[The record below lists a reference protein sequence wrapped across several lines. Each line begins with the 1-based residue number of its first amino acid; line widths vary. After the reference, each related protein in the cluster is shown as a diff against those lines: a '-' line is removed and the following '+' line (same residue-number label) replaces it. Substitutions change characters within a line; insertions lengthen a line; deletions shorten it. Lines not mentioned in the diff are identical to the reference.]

1 MMESISGDEYEL
13 DDEQESPAHEEK
25 IFVAVRLR
33 PLNEKEITKN
43 DLSDWE
49 CINKTTIVYKSN
61 QSDRPMYPNAF
72 TFDRVYG
79 FDSTTKQLY
88 DDGVKAIALFV
99 LNGINSSIFAY
110 GQTSSGKTYTMS
122 GITEFAIADIYDYI
136 NRHNDREFV
145 LKFSAIEIY
154 NECVK
159 DLLSSDGT
167 QLRLLDD
174 PEKGT
179 VVEKLT
185 EANLRDCN
193 HLKELIYVSE
203 AERQIGETALNE
215 MSSRSHQI
223 LRLTVE
229 SSALDYR
236 GGDSGRTL
244 SATVSFVDLAGS
256 ERASQTLAAGTRL
269 KEGCHINRSLLT
281 LGTVIRKLSKGGN
294 GHVPYRNSK
303 LTRILQN
310 SLGGNARTAILCT
323 VCPAHSHA
331 EQSRNTLLFGSCA
344 KDVNTN
350 AQVNVV
356 MSDKA
361 LVKQLQQELAR
372 LERELKV
379 SPPSNDSTSI
389 IRDLE
394 IQLEKMEEKMEEL
407 TEQRDLAESRLEH
420 LMQVNGIDRNSLPW
434 EEDKDTYEAVQPP
447 RVGASLRIHGQ
458 ESQRSPDEN
467 SPRIFLKEYSVP
479 DPYQETDNMYQKIRI
494 NPEDIEKTSF
504 TYDKI
509 RINSE
514 DDFNEDQHI
523 DNTDYKFRIHPERG
537 FKEDQ
542 HFEKTPFIEDRDF
555 EEISINDDDVTNQEK
570 AKISTLHDDVTSD
583 DDVINTQESEDMNE
597 TKLEQSHS
605 PCSSD
610 SEGVINGFTRSK
622 SCNEFASSAPPSDD
636 EMVIESRNSNESE
649 KDFSV
654 IKQIIPKSKSEADVK
669 TINLKEDTHNPLTII
684 DEKETENSIK
694 SSNEGD
700 VSDHN
705 SPTDKPIRKL
715 EDVFN
720 DEREAEVKGDESG
733 EVNNEVMAI
742 TPYKDW
748 SMVFEK
754 QRGDI
759 IKLWDECNTPLIHR
773 TYFFLLFKGEQSDSV
788 YMEVELRRL
797 AFLKNTSSLAT
808 SERALSRERIML
820 SKKLL
825 KKYSSTQRDLIF
837 RKWGIPLDSKHR
849 RVQLSRLLWSKTN
862 DIDHI
867 KESADM
873 VAKLV
878 GIVELNQ
885 TPKELFGLSFLPT
898 PDHIK
903 TSFWKASI
911 SFT

>member
-1 MMESISGDEYEL
+1 MESISGDEFDPSDEL
-13 DDEQESPAHEEK
+13 DSNAREEK

-33 PLNEKEITKN
+33 PLNEKEIAKN

-49 CINKTTIVYKSN
+49 CINKTTIIYKSNN

-72 TFDRVYG
+72 TFDRVYRY
-79 FDSTTKQLY
+79 DSTTKQIY
-88 DDGVKAIALFV
+88 DEGVKTIALSV
-99 LNGINSSIFAY
+99 LNGINSSVFAY

-145 LKFSAIEIY
+145 MKFSAIEIY

-159 DLLSSDGT
+159 DLLSVDNT

-193 HLKELIYVSE
+193 HLKELIYMSE

-229 SSALDYR
+229 SSALDFK
-236 GGDSGRTL
+236 GGDSGRSL

-269 KEGCHINRSLLT
+269 KEGAHINRSLLT
-281 LGTVIRKLSKGGN
+281 LGTVIRKLSKAGS

-323 VCPAHSHA
+323 VCPAHSHV
-331 EQSRNTLLFGSCA
+331 EQSRNTLIFGSCA
-344 KDVNTN
+344 KDVSTN

-372 LERELKV
+372 LEKELKV
-379 SPPSNDSTSI
+379 SPSNDSKSI
-389 IRDLE
+389 IKDLE
-394 IQLEKMEEKMEEL
+394 LHIIQMEEKIDEL
-407 TEQRDLAESRLEH
+407 TQQRDLAESRLDH
-420 LMQVNGIDRNSLPW
+420 LIQVTGVDRNSLIVEPP
-434 EEDKDTYEAVQPP
+434 TP
-447 RVGASLRIHGQ
+447 RVAASLPICRQ
-458 ESQRSPDEN
+458 ESQRFSDDNSN
-467 SPRIFLKEYSVP
+467 SPIDEYSP
-479 DPYQETDNMYQKIRI
+479 SEQNYQKIRI
-494 NPEDIEKTSF
+494 NPQDIEKTSPV
-504 TYDKI
+504 I
-509 RINSE
+509 RINAEDETMEKASTSE
-514 DDFNEDQHI
+514 DSSDDDQ
-523 DNTDYKFRIHPERG
+523 P
-537 FKEDQ
+537 Q
-542 HFEKTPFIEDRDF
+542 KTPTV
-555 EEISINDDDVTNQEK
+555 NDDD
-570 AKISTLHDDVTSD
+570 D
-583 DDVINTQESEDMNE
+583 DDGDVIAEVPQI
-597 TKLEQSHS
+597 EQQS
-605 PCSSD
+605 PCSTD
-610 SEGVINGFTRSK
+610 SEGMSAFTRSK
-622 SCNEFASSAPPSDD
+622 SCYEFTSSPPS
-636 EMVIESRNSNESE
+636 EKEITIENTNSNVTGSE
-649 KDFSV
+649 NDFSG
-654 IKQIIPKSKSEADVK
+654 KQTIPKSKSEADVQ
-669 TINLKEDTHNPLTII
+669 TISQQDSNSPLSTV
-684 DEKETENSIK
+684 DEKEVDLKIK
-694 SSNEGD
+694 SSAEND
-700 VSDHN
+700 VSESRD
-705 SPTDKPIRKL
+705 SPKRVRKL
-715 EDVFN
+715 EDVLYGQKV
-720 DEREAEVKGDESG
+720 EKAEMKADDD
-733 EVNNEVMAI
+733 
-742 TPYKDW
+742 KDW
-748 SMVFEK
+748 RMVFEK
-754 QRGDI
+754 QRRDI

-797 AFLKNTSSLAT
+797 SFLKSTPSNAT
-808 SERALSRERIML
+808 SGRALSRERIML

-825 KKYSSTQRDLIF
+825 KKYSSSQRDEIY
-837 RKWGIPLDSKHR
+837 REWGIPLDSKHR
-849 RVQLSRLLWSKTN
+849 RVQLSRSVWTKTN
-862 DIDHI
+862 DIEHV

-903 TSFWKASI
+903 TSFWKASMSI
-911 SFT
+911 T

>member
-33 PLNEKEITKN
+33 PLNEKEIAKN

-49 CINKTTIVYKSN
+49 CINKTTIIYKSN

-88 DDGVKAIALFV
+88 DDGVKAIALSV

-372 LERELKV
+372 LERELK
-379 SPPSNDSTSI
+379 
-389 IRDLE
+389 
-394 IQLEKMEEKMEEL
+394 MEEKMEEL
-407 TEQRDLAESRLEH
+407 TEQRDLAETRLEH

-434 EEDKDTYEAVQPP
+434 EEDKDTYEVVEPP

-479 DPYQETDNMYQKIRI
+479 DPYHETDNMYQKIRI

-523 DNTDYKFRIHPERG
+523 DNTDYKFRIHPDRG

-555 EEISINDDDVTNQEK
+555 EEISINDDDVTNEEK

-583 DDVINTQESEDMNE
+583 DDVINTQEKGM
-597 TKLEQSHS
+597 T
-605 PCSSD
+605 
-610 SEGVINGFTRSK
+610 NGFTRSK

-636 EMVIESRNSNESE
+636 EMVIESRKSNESE

-684 DEKETENSIK
+684 DEKEIENSIK

-742 TPYKDW
+742 TPYNDW

>member
-1 MMESISGDEYEL
+1 MESISGDEYEL
-13 DDEQESPAHEEK
+13 SDEQESTTQEEK

-33 PLNEKEITKN
+33 PLNEKEISKN

-79 FDSTTKQLY
+79 ADITTKQIY
-88 DDGVKAIALFV
+88 DEGVKGIAL
-99 LNGINSSIFAY
+99 S
-110 GQTSSGKTYTMS
+110 
-122 GITEFAIADIYDYI
+122 
-136 NRHNDREFV
+136 HNDREFV

-159 DLLSSDGT
+159 DLLNSDGT

-229 SSALDYR
+229 SSGVDYR

-281 LGTVIRKLSKGGN
+281 LGTVIRKLSKVGS

-344 KDVNTN
+344 KDVSTN

-361 LVKQLQQELAR
+361 LVKQLQLELAR
-372 LERELKV
+372 LEKELRI
-379 SPPSNDSTSI
+379 SPASNDSASV
-389 IRDLE
+389 IRELE
-394 IQLEKMEEKMEEL
+394 LHIENMEEKIEEL
-407 TEQRDLAESRLEH
+407 TQQRDLAESRLDH
-420 LMQVNGIDRNSLPW
+420 LMHVNGIDRSSLPW
-434 EEDKDTYEAVQPP
+434 EESGHLSENEKDLRDTYEAVNAPTP
-447 RVGASLRIHGQ
+447 RIGASLTIYRQ
-458 ESQRSPDEN
+458 ESQLSLDD
-467 SPRIFLKEYSVP
+467 EYSVQ
-479 DPYQETDNMYQKIRI
+479 DPYHETEKTYQKIRV
-494 NPEDIEKTSF
+494 NPQDIEKTSN
-504 TYDKI
+504 THNKI
-509 RINSE
+509 KVNTKHN
-514 DDFNEDQHI
+514 FNED
-523 DNTDYKFRIHPERG
+523 
-537 FKEDQ
+537 
-542 HFEKTPFIEDRDF
+542 
-555 EEISINDDDVTNQEK
+555 DDDVTNVDDEEAQ
-570 AKISTLHDDVTSD
+570 IDDDVTTEAPQDRSPID
-583 DDVINTQESEDMNE
+583 DDVTPEGHKKKSTIDDDVTIDDNE
-597 TKLEQSHS
+597 RKLKGSS
-605 PCSSD
+605 CSSD
-610 SEGVINGFTRSK
+610 TDVSDSEVINIKRSK
-622 SCNEFASSAPPSDD
+622 SCNGFTSSPPSDN
-636 EMVIESRNSNESE
+636 EIVIESRNGNGSE
-649 KDFSV
+649 KDVSV
-654 IKQIIPKSKSEADVK
+654 KQIIPKSKSEADVN
-669 TINLKEDTHNPLTII
+669 TISQQDDSQTHLTII
-684 DEKETENSIK
+684 EEKEIDHKIK
-694 SSNEGD
+694 PN
-700 VSDHN
+700 VSEN
-705 SPTDKPIRKL
+705 SPTNKPVRKL

-720 DEREAEVKGDESG
+720 DEMVKENEEKADEFGEVKND
-733 EVNNEVMAI
+733 VMD
-742 TPYKDW
+742 KDW
-748 SMVFEK
+748 CMVFEK
-754 QRGDI
+754 QRRDI

-773 TYFFLLFKGEQSDSV
+773 TYFFLLFKGEHSDSV

-797 AFLKNTSSLAT
+797 SFLKNTPSHIT
-808 SERALSRERIML
+808 SGRALNRERIMF

-825 KKYSSTQRDLIF
+825 KKYTSTQRDAIY
-837 RKWGIPLDSKHR
+837 RKWGILLESKNR
-849 RVQLSRLLWSKTN
+849 RVQLSRLIWSKTN

-867 KESADM
+867 KESADT

-878 GIVELNQ
+878 GMVEINQ

-898 PDHIK
+898 PEHIK
-903 TSFWKASI
+903 TSFWKANI
-911 SFT
+911 SYT